1 MVVTNRYGQRLLNG
15 QVLEAK
21 VENGKLILG
30 LLTHA
35 RNALYEIEI
44 DDDDLDEIKKG
55 LGYDLVQE
63 AIGGRT

>member
-1 MVVTNRYGQRLLNG
+1 MVVTNGYGQRLLNG

-21 VENGKLILG
+21 VENGKLYLD

-35 RNALYEIEI
+35 RNASYRIEL
-44 DDDDLDEIKKG
+44 DRDDLNEIKKG

-63 AIGGRT
+63 AISEK